1 MQDVLKEYQVQKERQ
16 ARRRLEAVTLVEVM
30 AVLVIMGL
38 VATMV
43 GVAILPMIEKARV
56 KTTKSDAQSIAA
68 AATMYMADNGGCPTV
83 EQLVAE
89 KILDKNKNTK
99 DPWGHEYLIECDQD
113 GPVAKSAGPDGQ
125 MGSEDDIY

>member
-1 MQDVLKEYQVQKERQ
+1 MSIYPREQLQKQRK
-16 ARRRLEAVTLVEVM
+16 ARRRRREAVTLVEVM

-56 KTTKSDAQSIAA
+56 KTAKSDAQSIAA
-68 AATMYMADNGGCPTV
+68 AATMFMADNGGCPTV
-83 EQLVAE
+83 EQLVAD